1 MWLGGSGAT
10 MIPMSPE
17 ELAQV
22 CESWTEL
29 RHHRSEIVASL
40 GDMYGAVLP
49 EAEAV
54 ARARW
59 LVDAVSEL
67 VTLLTAP
74 SQLGERARELAHCLP
89 GAETAP
95 TFVLDGSAW
104 MIAARDASDTWTD
117 ACEHAWRQAWL
128 LLSDVLA
135 IESLSPFAG
144 PGVAGFRPGSTS
156 TSDGCHTGESPAV
169 STLKP

>member
-1 MWLGGSGAT
+1 MWLGGSAGT
-10 MIPMSPE
+10 MIVMSPE
-17 ELAQV
+17 ELASV

-29 RHHRSEIVASL
+29 QHRRPEIVTSL
-40 GDMYGAVLP
+40 GEMYGAVMS
-49 EAEAV
+49 EAV
-54 ARARW
+54 AADRARW

-74 SQLGERARELAHCLP
+74 SQLGDRARELAQCLP

-104 MIAARDASDTWTD
+104 MIAARDACSTWTD
-117 ACEHAWRQAWL
+117 ASEHAWRQAWL

-135 IESLSPFAG
+135 NESLSPFAG
-144 PGVAGFRPGSTS
+144 PGIAGF
-156 TSDGCHTGESPAV
+156 
-169 STLKP
+169 